1 MASMWIQLA
10 AAAIGLSAGSPAVA
24 PAATEAPAM
33 QSGGGQSPVTGGG
46 PGDRRPQLGSGSRGT
61 GQQGVSTL
69 DPGKVRS
76 TPTGPG
82 QIVGR
87 LLSIQDG
94 VYIVRKVDGQEVVLR
109 PDQNTELESTVTIG
123 GRVVAQLD
131 KAGTVTHMK
140 PAPTLEDIERDIT
153 R

>member
-1 MASMWIQLA
+1 MKVT
-10 AAAIGLSAGSPAVA
+10 AAAIGLLASGPAVG
-24 PAATEAPAM
+24 PAATEPPTM
-33 QSGGGQSPVTGGG
+33 QSGGGQSPVTGGR
-46 PGDRRPQLGSGSRGT
+46 PDDQRPQPGSGNRGT
-61 GQQGVSTL
+61 GQQGGSAI

-76 TPTGPG
+76 TPTGTG

-94 VYIVRKVDGQEVVLR
+94 TYIVRKVDGQEVVLR
-109 PDQNTELESTVTIG
+109 PDRNTELESTVTIG

-131 KAGTVTHMK
+131 KTGTLTSMK
-140 PAPTLEDIERDIT
+140 PAPTLEEIERDIT